1 MYIHNNSTLFYSA
14 PEENDFSVQKQSRPQ
29 REVSAVSLENFSE
42 KAILIFANLTSDFS
56 VQEKETAR
64 EALSS
69 IGKAAAFAATN
80 GFETQSE
87 RNVVSQFYGNFSGVI
102 SDEAIKKMI
111 HAKLDNPNYENRAF
125 LEKFAA
131 ALDEPLKG
139 IDIKV

>member
-1 MYIHNNSTLFYSA
+1 MYINNNSAFLYSA
-14 PEENDFSVQKQSRPQ
+14 PEEKSFLLQKRPAEQ
-29 REVSAVSLENFSE
+29 REVSPASLENFSE
-42 KAILIFANLTSDFS
+42 KAILTFANLTSEFS
-56 VQEKETAR
+56 TQEKEVAR

-80 GFETQSE
+80 GFETQNE
-87 RNVVSQFYGNFSGVI
+87 RNVVSQFYGNFSGVL

-111 HAKLDNPNYENRAF
+111 HAKLDNPNYENRVF

-131 ALDEPLKG
+131 ALDKPLKG

>member
-1 MYIHNNSTLFYSA
+1 MYINNNSAFLYSA
-14 PEENDFSVQKQSRPQ
+14 PEDKSLLSQQKSVQQK
-29 REVSAVSLENFSE
+29 EVSSASLENFSE
-42 KAILIFANLTSDFS
+42 KAILTFANLTSEFS
-56 VQEKETAR
+56 VQEKDAAR

-69 IGKAAAFAATN
+69 IGKAAAFASTN
-80 GFETQSE
+80 GFETQNE
-87 RNVVSQFYGNFSGVI
+87 RNVVSQFYGNYSGVL

>member
-1 MYIHNNSTLFYSA
+1 MYINNNSALLYSA
-14 PEENDFSVQKQSRPQ
+14 PEDKSFLLQKKPAEQ
-29 REVSAVSLENFSE
+29 REVVPISLENFSE
-42 KAILIFANLTSDFS
+42 KAILTFVNLTSEFS

-69 IGKAAAFAATN
+69 IGKAAAFASTN
-80 GFETQSE
+80 GFESQNE
-87 RNVVSQFYGNFSGVI
+87 RNVVSQFYGNFSGVL

-111 HAKLDNPNYENRAF
+111 HAKLDNPNYENRVF

>member
-1 MYIHNNSTLFYSA
+1 MYVNNNSAFLYSA
-14 PEENDFSVQKQSRPQ
+14 PEDKSFLSQQKSVQQK
-29 REVSAVSLENFSE
+29 EVSSASLENFSE
-42 KAILIFANLTSDFS
+42 RAILTFANLTSEFS
-56 VQEKETAR
+56 AQEKEAAR

-69 IGKAAAFAATN
+69 IGKAAAFASTN
-80 GFETQSE
+80 GFETQNE
-87 RNVVSQFYGNFSGVI
+87 RNIVSQLYGNFSGVL

-111 HAKLDNPNYENRAF
+111 HAKLDNPNYENRVF